1 MRVGGSG
8 RLPEQGGR
16 RLCVRWWGPSSF
28 CVSRGEGGGRESCVG
43 FRAGCPSL
51 AAAGIWRRPYSD
63 FFLSFPFFPFP
74 LRAHS
79 WGRKAPSPLIMGVQL
94 GEEEDKGGTLAIAP
108 RWPWLGLER
117 ADSSL
122 ERAGRG
128 LLVWSSLGTPLRLGC
143 GERTNQEEVKG
154 KGKGKEGGIQFSSL
168 SSLSLSSPSSLS
180 PTSVGPLSAQ
190 KGRQIFSPSS
200 PSPDLRC
207 ESLHS
212 TEGTRIQQVL
222 S

>member
-1 MRVGGSG
+1 MEGCPNKAAAVYVYSGGVPLLFVC
-8 RLPEQGGR
+8 R
-16 RLCVRWWGPSSF
+16 
-28 CVSRGEGGGRESCVG
+28 GGRESCVG

-94 GEEEDKGGTLAIAP
+94 GEEEDKRGTLAIAP
-108 RWPWLGLER
+108 RWPWLGLGR
-117 ADSSL
+117 ADFSL

-154 KGKGKEGGIQFSSL
+154 KGKEGGIQFSSL
-168 SSLSLSSPSSLS
+168 SSLSLSLSSPSSLS

-190 KGRQIFSPSS
+190 KGRQISSPSS